1 MPKILESGERQLV
14 LKVKQFCESEKR
26 NKAPIIPSECVR
38 QRNAVMTDEAF
49 FSITQEEWMKE
60 CSHVETIEDKYF
72 SDGVS
77 IDHEID
83 RFVIEVGGDSETSD
97 DGDLGDSD
105 SSTISAVGPLE
116 DLNYFKK

>member
-1 MPKILESGERQLV
+1 MPKILKSGERELV

-26 NKAPIIPSECVR
+26 NKAPIIPLECVR
-38 QRNAVMTDEAF
+38 QRIAAMTDEAF

-60 CSHVETIEDKYF
+60 CSRVETIEDKYF

-83 RFVIEVGGDSETSD
+83 RLVIGGDSETSD

-105 SSTISAVGPLE
+105 YSTISGVGPLE
-116 DLNYFKK
+116 DHNYIKK